1 MILDEPIQSEKYGIG
16 FKKGN
21 DELKDTV
28 WEEVLKLY
36 DAGEVDKLAEKY
48 EVADDMLCIG
58 DDEKSDD
65 KKDDAAED
73 DASDADTAKEDTA
86 DTAKDAE

>member
-1 MILDEPIQSEKYGIG
+1 MHP
-16 FKKGN
+16 
-21 DELKDTV
+21 
-28 WEEVLKLY
+28 VLW
-36 DAGEVDKLAEKY
+36 KY
-48 EVADDMLCIG
+48 EVADMLCIG